1 MAQET
6 KYLTEKAVLWV
17 RTTFDEAGEP
27 VVAEPIEID
36 VRWEADRR
44 EIIGPNDTPIAV
56 TAVVM
61 VDRNI
66 PEGSMMWLGE
76 LADLPAEV
84 TEGIQ
89 EVVAYSEVP
98 DVKGREFQRTVMLAK
113 YKGQLPTV
121 T

>member
-1 MAQET
+1 MPQET
-6 KYLTEKAVLWV
+6 DFLDQKAVLWLKS
-17 RTTFDEAGEP
+17 TYDAAGEQ
-27 VVAEPIEID
+27 VVSEPIEIS

-44 EIIGPNDTPIAV
+44 EILGPNETPIAS

-66 PEGSMMWLGE
+66 PEGSIMWQGE
-76 LADLPAEV
+76 LTSLPDEL
-84 TEGIQ
+84 TEGIH

-98 DVKGREFQRTVMLAK
+98 DLKGRNFQRTVILAK
-113 YKGQLPTV
+113 YKGELPTV